1 MEWPCAA
8 PVYLTKGYPDGRRAT
23 LERLVMGNN
32 QASSEAQVLG
42 RRRRA
47 TRVYQEGD
55 IILVEEGGEAEQAVR
70 MDRKRMKHGMTANSR
85 SKGVEHRITPPFK
98 SRRVQGILTSWGTG
112 PGSVPEPV
120 YHTHPLL

>member
-55 IILVEEGGEAEQAVR
+55 IILVEEGGEAEQEEGREDGQEENEAR
-70 MDRKRMKHGMTANSR
+70 DDSQLQEQGSQAQNY
-85 SKGVEHRITPPFK
+85 TPL
-98 SRRVQGILTSWGTG
+98 Q
-112 PGSVPEPV
+112 E
-120 YHTHPLL
+120 

>member
-1 MEWPCAA
+1 MEWACAA
-8 PVYLTKGYPDGRRAT
+8 PFCLTRGYADGRRAT

-55 IILVEEGGEAEQAVR
+55 IILVEEGGEAEQEEGREDGQEENEAR
-70 MDRKRMKHGMTANSR
+70 DDSQLQEQGSQAQNY
-85 SKGVEHRITPPFK
+85 TPL
-98 SRRVQGILTSWGTG
+98 Q
-112 PGSVPEPV
+112 E
-120 YHTHPLL
+120 